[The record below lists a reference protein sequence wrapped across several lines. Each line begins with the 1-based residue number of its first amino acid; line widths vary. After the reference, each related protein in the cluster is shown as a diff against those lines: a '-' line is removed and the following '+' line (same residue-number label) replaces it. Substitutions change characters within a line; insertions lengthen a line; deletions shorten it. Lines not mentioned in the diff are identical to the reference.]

1 MFRLKARDRF
11 EAQRFRAVK
20 CVADGKITGVRQADN
35 IAGQRLVN
43 DQPFGAKEF
52 IGSRQAVDFAGLGMY
67 GTHTA
72 FEHTGNDAHKGDAVT
87 VFGVHIGLDL
97 EDKAGK
103 IFVLRRD

>member
-20 CVADGKITGVRQADN
+20 CVADGEIAGVRQADN

-52 IGSRQAVDFAGLGMY
+52 IRVATGGGLCR
-67 GTHTA
+67 
-72 FEHTGNDAHKGDAVT
+72 
-87 VFGVHIGLDL
+87 IGH
-97 EDKAGK
+97 GWRSYR
-103 IFVLRRD
+103 VRRHRK